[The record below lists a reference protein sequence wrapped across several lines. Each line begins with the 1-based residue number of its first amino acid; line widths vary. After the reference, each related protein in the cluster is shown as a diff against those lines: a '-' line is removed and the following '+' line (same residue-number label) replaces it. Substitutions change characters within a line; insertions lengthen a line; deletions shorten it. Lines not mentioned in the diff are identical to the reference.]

1 VLYAVIDAGVLS
13 QKDLKEV
20 KVSIAIKYK
29 EDYEDKA
36 NTNGMLE
43 MRAPVDTQ
51 AE

>member
-1 VLYAVIDAGVLS
+1 M
-13 QKDLKEV
+13 
-20 KVSIAIKYK
+20 SIE
-29 EDYEDKA
+29 EDYEDKV